1 MNSNNKIIPVLIG
14 IIAVLLIGFGIALGV
29 FLGSGRNKKDDA
41 ANSTA
46 ATSPPATEATTVTE
60 VEETTEPTTITEPP
74 AETTEKATETEKTTE
89 AATKKADSN
98 KPNNSVDYHIDHRSG
113 AGSDFTFAEND
124 GAGGQINTQ
133 SDPLNLRAK
142 PDQNAEIIAKMPKG
156 CSVGI
161 LGSNS
166 DWYYIHYTENGT
178 SYYGYASRQYVRN
191 LQAEAKADNNS
202 QSNNS
207 QSVDYHT
214 DHRSGAY
221 SGFPFFSSPASGVVF
236 TESGTLNLRAKPDTN
251 ANIIA
256 SMPKGTYVD
265 VLGDDGSWCYIRY
278 TENGTSYYGYASK
291 QFINDGGI

>member
-1 MNSNNKIIPVLIG
+1 MVIMGLGIAVGILIG
-14 IIAVLLIGFGIALGV
+14 SGHDKKNDDTQNTAVTTLPV
-29 FLGSGRNKKDDA
+29 
-41 ANSTA
+41 
-46 ATSPPATEATTVTE
+46 TEAATTVTE
-60 VEETTEPTTITEPP
+60 TAENTTIPETTISEEP
-74 AETTEKATETEKTTE
+74 TTEKATTTEKQTE
-89 AATKKADSN
+89 PATKQQN
-98 KPNNSVDYHIDHRSG
+98 NTNSVDYHTDHRSG

-124 GAGGQINTQ
+124 GAGGKINTQ
-133 SDPLNLRAK
+133 NDPLNLRAK
-142 PDQNAEIIAKMPKG
+142 PDQNAAIIAKISKG
-156 CSVGI
+156 CNVGI

-221 SGFPFFSSPASGVVF
+221 SGFPFFSSPATGVVF

-278 TENGTSYYGYASK
+278 DSNGTVYYGYASK
-291 QFINDGGI
+291 QFINDGAI